1 VDLPNW
7 AGKTHTEESKQKIS
21 AKLNGNQNGNF
32 RRDRQ
37 IFYKGIRMDSN
48 WEIKTAKYFDENNF
62 EWKYSVHSFK
72 LSDGRHYYPDFFIY
86 ENGIFKRLVEVKG
99 YFREENKIKFEMFKR
114 EYPDVAVELWDGK
127 VLKQLGI
134 I

>member
-1 VDLPNW
+1 
-7 AGKTHTEESKQKIS
+7 
-21 AKLNGNQNGNF
+21 
-32 RRDRQ
+32 
-37 IFYKGIRMDSN
+37 
-48 WEIKTAKYFDENNF
+48 
-62 EWKYSVHSFK
+62 
-72 LSDGRHYYPDFFIY
+72 
-86 ENGIFKRLVEVKG
+86 LVEVKG